1 MKSKA
6 GEREKLPPKSLPR
19 GYLVNMSPHVVLP
32 ISAAKCPPE
41 KQQKKEYEKESG
53 KGGVKVGLTRNIG
66 LHLQRKHKIPSTP
79 NGECA

>member
-32 ISAAKCPPE
+32 ISAAKCSPE
-41 KQQKKEYEKESG
+41 KQQKKEYESQAKE
-53 KGGVKVGLTRNIG
+53 
-66 LHLQRKHKIPSTP
+66 
-79 NGECA
+79 E